1 MVIIN
6 AFSSVFYLCWINLSI
21 IFLSSVPYIMCLSLN
36 HLHAYI
42 IIPVISAI
50 GVDWFPFSKFRS
62 DLLEELITDK
72 IVLSLGI
79 CIYIYI
85 YIKITNT
92 NVYMYLVHKLS
103 ITYIFDHPSIFTRF
117 SSTNI
122 SLTKCLYLLWI
133 CLHILSIFCIH
144 FHIDTWDLFGNCL

>member
-1 MVIIN
+1 
-6 AFSSVFYLCWINLSI
+6 
-21 IFLSSVPYIMCLSLN
+21 MCLSLN

-50 GVDWFPFSKFRS
+50 GVYWFPFSKFRS

-79 CIYIYI
+79 CIYVYVYMYMYICICIYVYMYI
-85 YIKITNT
+85 YMEITNT
-92 NVYMYLVHKLS
+92 NVYMCLVHKLS

-122 SLTKCLYLLWI
+122 SLTKCLYLL
-133 CLHILSIFCIH
+133 
-144 FHIDTWDLFGNCL
+144 

>member
-50 GVDWFPFSKFRS
+50 GVYWFPFSKFRS
-62 DLLEELITDK
+62 DLLEKLITDK
-72 IVLSLGI
+72 IVLSLD
-79 CIYIYI
+79 
-85 YIKITNT
+85 TWQT
-92 NVYMYLVHKLS
+92 RMYMYLVHKLS